1 MAIITSRGTIDVP
14 SMGRLPTQ
22 KGITY
27 NYGNPKREAVMG
39 DSGLLGYTEEYT
51 DAPSI
56 KCKLSD
62 TSALNK
68 KLLKEIVD
76 ETVTLQVN
84 NGQAFTLNNAFMGD
98 VVEVDTSSG
107 DIEVTFF
114 GSELISI
121 S

>member
-1 MAIITSRGTIDVP
+1 MAIITSRGTLDIP

-27 NYGNPKREAVMG
+27 GFGNPKREPVMG
-39 DSGLLGYTEEYT
+39 DSGLLGHTEEYT
-51 DAPSI
+51 DSAMI

-62 TSALNK
+62 TSALDK
-68 KLLKEIVD
+68 EKLQAVVD

-84 NGQAFTLNNAFMGD
+84 NGQAFTLNNAFMAD

-107 DIEVTFF
+107 DIEVTFY
-114 GSELISI
+114 GSELIAI
-121 S
+121 